1 MTAVTAAMPHSQPAR
16 RRRSRWWFAAA
27 VVVVLAIGA
36 GVSWWTGLLAG
47 VTGRPHCV
55 ATALGQTT
63 ELDPEQAGNAATIAA
78 VAVHR
83 GLPGRAATI
92 GIATAMQESKL
103 RNLDYGDRDSRGLF
117 QQRPSQG
124 WGTVEQI
131 MDPVYASNAFYDVL
145 VKIEGY
151 QNLPITTAA
160 QQVQRS
166 AFPSAYGDHE
176 PAARILASALSG
188 YSTASL
194 SCVLD
199 SPLRPGRPDAGRER
213 PDRTGCA
220 ARQGCVGRDRTAGI
234 GVRILGRRIVGC
246 LFGGRL
252 IVVRFRVGRGS
263 WDYGHVHGDRC
274 GGPPARLGPG
284 ALGGGACPG
293 PRCGRGPDRRDA
305 VAPGQRRGGL
315 DGDPV
320 GTGRGNGHHPGRLRR
335 RFGSRRG
342 HGR

>member
-1 MTAVTAAMPHSQPAR
+1 M
-16 RRRSRWWFAAA
+16 
-27 VVVVLAIGA
+27 LATGA
-36 GVSWWTGLLAG
+36 GVAWSTGLLAG
-47 VTGRPHCV
+47 VTGQPHCV
-55 ATALGQTT
+55 ATALGQST

-176 PAARILASALSG
+176 PAARIFASTLSG

-199 SPLRPGRPDAGRER
+199 APSGLTAQTPAANGLTARATRLAKAALAETGRQASTSGSGEARGTAVTFTV
-213 PDRTGCA
+213 TGA
-220 ARQGCVGRDRTAGI
+220 Q
-234 GVRILGRRIVGC
+234 GRRLGWALAQWAVARAQG
-246 LFGGRL
+246 LD
-252 IVVRFRVGRGS
+252 VVAVRTDGMQ
-263 WDYGHVHGDRC
+263 W
-274 GGPPARLGPG
+274 
-284 ALGGGACPG
+284 
-293 PRCGRGPDRRDA
+293 RRDNGEA
-305 VAPGQRRGGL
+305 GWTPTPSAPAAGTVTIQ
-315 DGDPV
+315 V
-320 GTGRGNGHHPGRLRR
+320 G
-335 RFGSRRG
+335 
-342 HGR
+342 